1 MSRTSNRGE
10 QFTPPLGNDELT
22 FFDAVSTN
30 ESATELMDDEVLA
43 EIARQLVSML
53 RRDAKTDW
61 TVRDDVRAKLR
72 RSVRRLLRDYKYPP
86 DKAPEAIKLVL
97 EQMEKFAP
105 RYSAATREQGAV
117 EHRG

>member
-1 MSRTSNRGE
+1 MCMPSPNSSARPKRLSRTSNRGE

-53 RRDAKTDW
+53 RRDAKTD
-61 TVRDDVRAKLR
+61 
-72 RSVRRLLRDYKYPP
+72 
-86 DKAPEAIKLVL
+86 
-97 EQMEKFAP
+97 
-105 RYSAATREQGAV
+105 
-117 EHRG
+117 